1 MICTHDLIRR
11 RFLVLEEAD
20 HATDASTQELRS
32 DDGMTVLTVAMS
44 VTNEIELHTSSPDIM
59 YDPE

>member
-1 MICTHDLIRR
+1 MRQMPRPGT
-11 RFLVLEEAD
+11 V
-20 HATDASTQELRS
+20 LRS

-44 VTNEIELHTSSPDIM
+44 VTNEIELHTSSPDVM